1 MVILDISFATKAPF
15 IIFANVLLLHM
26 IGYFAQQYFSAEI
39 VWLVV
44 GIIDAFFGFKCGL
57 YIRNIFKDELTGLYN
72 RSFLVLFLKKV
83 LLDVRSKKISVSLLM
98 VDIDDFKQ
106 VNDTYGHLV
115 GDIVLKQIGVI
126 LQKSIRRTDCVV
138 RWGGEEFAV
147 ILPDTEREGAT
158 RLAERLRQ
166 SVAGFDFNSSPA
178 ILKLTVSIGA
188 VSLCD
193 SVEQDDLIRQADKA
207 LYQAKQ
213 TKNTV
218 VFV

>member
-1 MVILDISFATKAPF
+1 MDISFATKAPF
-15 IIFANVLLLHM
+15 IIFANVLLLHIM
-26 IGYFAQQYFSAEI
+26 GYWAQQYLSAEL
-39 VWLVV
+39 VWFVV
-44 GIIDAFFGFKCGL
+44 AMIDAFFGFRCGL

-72 RSFLVLFLKKV
+72 RSFLTLFLNKV
-83 LLDVRSKKISVSLLM
+83 LLDMRVKKSSISLLM

-115 GDIVLKQIGVI
+115 GDIVLKQIGII
-126 LQKSIRRTDCVV
+126 LQKSIRKTDCVV

-147 ILPDTEREGAT
+147 ILPDTDKEGAAGI
-158 RLAERLRQ
+158 AERLRQ
-166 SVAGFDFNSSPA
+166 GVEAFDFNSSPV
-178 ILKLTVSIGA
+178 ILKLTVSIGS

-193 SVEQDDLIRQADKA
+193 RVEPDDLVRQADKA

-213 TKNTV
+213 TKNIV

>member
-1 MVILDISFATKAPF
+1 MDISFATKAPF
-15 IIFANVLLLHM
+15 IILANVLLLHL
-26 IGYFAQQYFSAEI
+26 IGYFAQQYFSVAI

-44 GIIDAFFGFKCGL
+44 GIIDAFFGFRCGL

-83 LLDVRSKKISVSLLM
+83 LLEVRAKKTSISLLM
-98 VDIDDFKQ
+98 VDIDEFKQ

-115 GDIVLKQIGVI
+115 GDIVLRQIGAI
-126 LQKSIRRTDCVV
+126 LQKSIRKTDCVV

-147 ILPDTEREGAT
+147 VLPVTDRDEASGI
-158 RLAERLRQ
+158 AERLRQ
-166 SVAGFDFNSSPA
+166 NVAGFDFNSSPV

-193 SVEQDDLIRQADKA
+193 SVEQDYLIRQADKA

-213 TKNTV
+213 TKNMV
-218 VFV
+218 AFV